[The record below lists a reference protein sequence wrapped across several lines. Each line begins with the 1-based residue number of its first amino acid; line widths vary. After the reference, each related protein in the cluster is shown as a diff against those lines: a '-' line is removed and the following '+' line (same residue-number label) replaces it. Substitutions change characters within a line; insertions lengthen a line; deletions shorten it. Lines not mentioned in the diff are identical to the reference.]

1 MVESHRAR
9 RPATRR
15 NFMSRFD
22 SPLDNVR
29 VAAPCSADW
38 EQMIGNERAR
48 FCAQCNLNVY
58 NLSSMTKSEA
68 ESFIARN
75 EGSVCVRFYRRR
87 DGSIIADN
95 CPVGLRAIRRRMSYI
110 ARAVA
115 SAVLS
120 FFTGL
125 GVYKVLSSP
134 PVLRGVVSQ
143 GQLRVLPLTPPPV
156 SSEVTEDPQP
166 AEMGEMMIG
175 KVRLAS
181 GEDGSRRKKAPRF
194 RRDEK

>member
-1 MVESHRAR
+1 
-9 RPATRR
+9 
-15 NFMSRFD
+15 MSRFD

-48 FCAQCNLNVY
+48 FCGQCNLNVY

-87 DGSIIADN
+87 DGSIITDN

-110 ARAVA
+110 GRAVA
-115 SAVLS
+115 SAALS

-125 GVYKVLSSP
+125 GVYEVFFGSSALDNPWRQEVTGMMIATPHVFPNPPSSP
-134 PVLRGVVSQ
+134 VEPPMPQLIMGRMRVVSPETQ
-143 GQLRVLPLTPPPV
+143 SFPR
-156 SSEVTEDPQP
+156 
-166 AEMGEMMIG
+166 
-175 KVRLAS
+175 KVR
-181 GEDGSRRKKAPRF
+181 RMRH
-194 RRDEK
+194 

>member
-1 MVESHRAR
+1 
-9 RPATRR
+9 
-15 NFMSRFD
+15 MSRFD

-48 FCAQCNLNVY
+48 FCGQCNLNVY

-68 ESFIARN
+68 ESFISRN

-87 DGSIIADN
+87 DGSIITEN
-95 CPVGLRAIRRRMSYI
+95 CPVGLRAIRRRMSYL

-125 GVYKVLSSP
+125 GVYEVFFGTSALDNPWRQEVTVGMVATPLVIPESPSSP
-134 PVLRGVVSQ
+134 VEPPMPQVIMGRAMVVSPETRSFPR
-143 GQLRVLPLTPPPV
+143 RVRR
-156 SSEVTEDPQP
+156 
-166 AEMGEMMIG
+166 MGH
-175 KVRLAS
+175 
-181 GEDGSRRKKAPRF
+181 
-194 RRDEK
+194 

>member
-1 MVESHRAR
+1 
-9 RPATRR
+9 
-15 NFMSRFD
+15 MSRFD

-48 FCAQCNLNVY
+48 FCGQCNLNVY

-87 DGSIIADN
+87 DGSIITDN
-95 CPVGLRAIRRRMSYI
+95 CPVGLRAIRRRMSYL

-115 SAVLS
+115 SVVLS
-120 FFTGL
+120 LLTGL
-125 GVYKVLSSP
+125 GVFEVFFGSSARDNPRRQEVTGMIVATPNEFLEP
-134 PVLRGVVSQ
+134 PVTPIEPPMLQVTMGVVS
-143 GQLRVLPLTPPPV
+143 PV
-156 SSEVTEDPQP
+156 KRSSPR
-166 AEMGEMMIG
+166 
-175 KVRLAS
+175 KVR
-181 GEDGSRRKKAPRF
+181 RMRH
-194 RRDEK
+194 